1 MLPTTVIQW
10 ACLFQNN
17 KQTNKTQDNLSLF
30 CFPDIIPYL
39 YPIQPLFDP
48 KKYKKKIHSPLF
60 KKKKKSVLCKS
71 LILLMETFA
80 VVVVAL
86 TVTLSIRTNLKGLR
100 PIFHMI
106 LERSSLSLELFIF
119 FLWKN
124 KQN

>member
-60 KKKKKSVLCKS
+60 KKKKKK
-71 LILLMETFA
+71 
-80 VVVVAL
+80 
-86 TVTLSIRTNLKGLR
+86 NLFCAS
-100 PIFHMI
+100 P
-106 LERSSLSLELFIF
+106 SSS
-119 FLWKN
+119 
-124 KQN
+124 

>member
-17 KQTNKTQDNLSLF
+17 KQTKPKTILVCFVSQTLFLTSILFNPSLTPKNTRKKF
-30 CFPDIIPYL
+30 TLPYL
-39 YPIQPLFDP
+39 
-48 KKYKKKIHSPLF
+48 K

-119 FLWKN
+119 FL
-124 KQN
+124 